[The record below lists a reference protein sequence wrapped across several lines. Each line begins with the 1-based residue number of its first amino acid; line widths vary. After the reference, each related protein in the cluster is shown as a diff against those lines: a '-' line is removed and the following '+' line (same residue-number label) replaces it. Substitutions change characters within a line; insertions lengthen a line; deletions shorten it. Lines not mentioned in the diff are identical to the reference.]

1 VCIKAVLIIGNAGGG
16 KTTFA
21 YELSERTKIPIT
33 HLDKLYWCGRWEH
46 ISREE
51 FDDLLGAELEKPE
64 WIIDGNFNRTLPRRL
79 EFCDTVFFFDF
90 SPLVCLW
97 GVTKRVIKNYGKT
110 REDMGGECPEY
121 FDKQKIELYKNVVK
135 YNKNN
140 RVRYYELLKNSDANV
155 IVFRNRKDVKRYLQ
169 KTTG

>member
-1 VCIKAVLIIGNAGGG
+1 MKKILIIGNVGAG

-21 YELSERTKIPIT
+21 LKLSEKLNIPLV

-79 EFCDTVFFFDF
+79 ECCDTVFFFDF
-90 SPLVCLW
+90 SPFVCLW
-97 GVTKRVIKNYGKT
+97 GVTKRVINNYGKT
-110 REDMGGECPEY
+110 RSDMGGECPEY
-121 FDKQKIELYKNVVK
+121 FDKMKIELYKNVFK

-140 RVRYYELLKNSDANV
+140 RNRYYEMLKNSQAEV
-155 IVFRNRKDVKRYLQ
+155 VVFRNRKDVKKYF
-169 KTTG
+169 KEH